1 MIWRIVVVILFGG
14 HQVELVGA
22 EYFNSRIECNEQALK
37 YAALPIMAPFAIT
50 CIGEVHA

>member
-1 MIWRIVVVILFGG
+1 MIWHIVLVILFGG

-22 EYFNSRIECNEQALK
+22 EHFNSRIECNEQAIK

-50 CIGEVHA
+50 CEGEVRA